1 MKVSSVKGQLKLF
14 QFSLFH
20 GFFFNIS
27 FFLKK
32 NCNFFPFLEGVET
45 KEDAEEMSYERE
57 KKDPAIFFNTVIGE
71 PEGYDRLRF
80 AMFGERIVT
89 RNKVQQQIWL
99 I

>member
-20 GFFFNIS
+20 DFLYYFFF
-27 FFLKK
+27 FKK
-32 NCNFFPFLEGVET
+32 CNVFPFLEGVET

>member
-1 MKVSSVKGQLKLF
+1 
-14 QFSLFH
+14 
-20 GFFFNIS
+20 
-27 FFLKK
+27 
-32 NCNFFPFLEGVET
+32 
-45 KEDAEEMSYERE
+45 MSYERE